1 LHGQPDPD
9 PAFASKKQT
18 QKHLEREFTI
28 KSYSFVS
35 WVLSVNQGPQG
46 KRKKKMPKIWYVGNA
61 NPNNEVW
68 FLALLRLFSVL
79 LRAKYFYC
87 FLRLPC

>member
-35 WVLSVNQGPQG
+35 
-46 KRKKKMPKIWYVGNA
+46 
-61 NPNNEVW
+61 
-68 FLALLRLFSVL
+68 
-79 LRAKYFYC
+79 
-87 FLRLPC
+87 